1 MADLNDLILQ
11 NVKELPEIENASD
24 MTDEDSLIVVQDDT
38 TKKASFKF
46 LTDYSIDA
54 TFKKLPEWIK
64 GTDKPTYTADE
75 VGADSK
81 GSAQSALSNAN
92 KYTDDSL
99 KIYATTT
106 SMNEKLEGKSDVDHN
121 HTVSEITDF
130 PNAMPANGGNAD
142 TVNGH
147 TVNSDVPANAKFTD
161 TTYENFVKSG
171 TGAKSGL
178 VPAPSTTAGTTKY
191 LREDGTWQVPP
202 DTKTTTDDAL
212 SSSSTNPVQ
221 NKIVSDALDK
231 KSDTGHNHT
240 VSEITDFPD
249 AMPADGGNSETV
261 NGHTVNSD
269 VPANAKFTD
278 TTYENFVKSGSGA
291 KSGLVPAPSTTAGT
305 TKYLRED
312 GTWQVPPDTK
322 TTVDSALSSSSTN
335 PVQNKIINA
344 ALGKKS
350 DTGHKHTVSE
360 ITDFETVI
368 NGKGYLTEN
377 DTISKATA
385 DAEGNVITETYAT
398 KTENSNTLASAKTYT
413 DTKISNLVGSAPETL
428 DTLEEIS
435 KALDD
440 NAGII
445 DAVIAKIPTK
455 TSQLTND
462 SKYVTESGSITGNAG
477 TAMSLSS
484 ISLELTLAAGKI
496 NTWSCMGYWP
506 ISLIGSNSWTSNFR
520 FYDPNYLNGVYDVWV
535 TLTGTGSSISRV
547 NFVSRRVDG
556 TNPATDNIV
565 IIVTSTN
572 VEFWIKQIT
581 NSACSLYYT
590 NNFVRRFFNNTDASL
605 RSLASLPTNRGT
617 VYHASATDI
626 SAKYDAA
633 NNEIT
638 ETYATKEEVNEK
650 LDSLPVA
657 GHTHKVSDITDLTT
671 FVKSGSGAKSGLVPA
686 PSTTAGTTKY
696 LREDGTWQVPPN
708 TTYSDM
714 KGASSSAA
722 GTHGLVPAPAAGK
735 QASFLRGDGTWQV
748 PTNTTYND
756 ATTST
761 HGLMSVEDK
770 KAIETLKTPCAI
782 CDTSREI
789 NDKVATLSNFVLSV
803 GVIIAVKF
811 TGTGTVN
818 PASGNLTLNVNGTG
832 AKPIAQFRNGN
843 KAAITY
849 ATGSYFF
856 NNLTRIFVYDGTYW
870 LCLDWNSDTNTT
882 YTDFVKSGTGAK
894 SGLVPAPST
903 TAGTTKYLR
912 EDGTWQVPPD
922 TKTTVDSALSSSST
936 NPVQNKIVSAA
947 LDTKRPLRQC
957 IVGQSGST
965 ITNPYYK
972 FASISVSQGYYNP
985 TITFKVST
993 CYGDKSTK
1001 LGILTAHFRTAP
1013 NGYFDSGE
1021 LVWEYAVS
1029 GIDNTK
1035 FMLVHNTNTKP
1046 TVVELWAKI
1055 DISYTYFHFEV
1066 MFEGLQNANKF
1077 GLWTLYNVSSAGSAE
1092 AVTTGYT
1099 VQTSTYSTLKNSIS
1113 GNSATASCTT
1123 YYSSNV
1129 MTTVNTWT
1137 CFAMVT
1143 IASWFPNA
1151 SQSRFMHAT
1160 VYDYHGV
1167 NGVYDVNFNIL
1178 KGNDTF
1184 ETVVFN
1190 VNRWDTD
1197 DPSTDNILLVITDT
1211 HLELWLKAS
1220 VTQKTT
1226 IALSGH
1232 FVNVM
1237 PRCTSTALRDLSL
1250 ADVTSRGTVYHATSI
1265 ALPTKTSQLTNDSG
1279 FITANA
1285 IVAQSRNAAGYG
1297 ANVFV
1302 ANKAGT
1308 WTCFG
1313 YESLSTWLVNST
1325 QSRYLRM
1332 TVVDEFLQSGLYD
1345 VSFSILKQKGAITKV
1360 TLIVNRLDADTTI
1373 TDNIVVV
1380 ITSTRIEFWIKQ
1392 LGTDPSRVNITGLQ
1406 YSSISICTDKS
1417 LAGLSEIPTDR
1428 GTFYHASSSAIAARN
1443 DINGKAIVDT
1453 YATKA
1458 SVPTKLSQLTNDA
1471 SYAKTNGSVSYSY
1484 TVAQGFIY
1492 GNSYASNDKKDT
1504 WSKVCY
1510 WDIATDFASAW
1521 TNRTVSFTLTDMNV
1535 GQGTYEIFLS
1545 VRKNATGIAY
1555 VKLLAD
1561 RLDTEESTTDRVAV
1575 IVTSTQ
1581 VQLWMKADTTD
1592 YVRWIRLNNS
1602 GAAMRSYNGA
1612 DTVSNDTGYE
1622 YLTALPTNRGTVY
1635 KAVSRRR
1642 LVEKAKADINGNR
1655 IDTTYATKASSDES
1669 VLNSN
1674 STVDIAKTTNVNS
1687 PLAITVS
1694 GNSGKYIKIGSWDYT
1709 TSEKTNFWSSFTIF
1723 DVNGG
1728 YYGKE
1733 VIVSITLYAGA
1744 VHDASIYSRPC
1755 SPGLI
1760 NKNIG
1765 YDDDLALVVTDDDVG
1780 LWLKCPSYTTFDLS
1794 LVFFNQ
1800 SGDIFARG
1808 DCTIADAPPSDNIYV
1823 ETHDYPPVLTNTN
1836 QTISGSK
1843 TFSKANYV
1851 TGTMQQSGAKTDY
1864 GTYRFRN
1871 VAIGTSETPIA
1882 DSTYGGSGSIYI
1894 QY

>member
-1 MADLNDLILQ
+1 MADLNNLILQ

-24 MTDEDSLIVVQDDT
+24 MTDEDSLIVVQDNT

-54 TFKKLPEWIK
+54 TFKKLPEWVK
-64 GTDKPTYTADE
+64 GTEKPTYTADE

-121 HTVSEITDF
+121 HTISEITDF

-178 VPAPSTTAGTTKY
+178 VPAPSTTAGTK
-191 LREDGTWQVPP
+191 
-202 DTKTTTDDAL
+202 
-212 SSSSTNPVQ
+212 
-221 NKIVSDALDK
+221 
-231 KSDTGHNHT
+231 
-240 VSEITDFPD
+240 
-249 AMPADGGNSETV
+249 
-261 NGHTVNSD
+261 
-269 VPANAKFTD
+269 
-278 TTYENFVKSGSGA
+278 
-291 KSGLVPAPSTTAGT
+291 
-305 TKYLRED
+305 KYLRED

-322 TTVDSALSSSSTN
+322 TTVDSALSTTSTN
-335 PVQNKIINA
+335 PVQNKIVSA

-440 NAGII
+440 NADII

-462 SKYVTESGSITGNAG
+462 SNYVTKSGSITGNAG
-477 TAMSLSS
+477 TATSLSS
-484 ISLELTLAAGKI
+484 TSLELTLAAGKI

-535 TLTGTGSSISRV
+535 ALTGTGSGISRV

-590 NNFVRRFFNNTDASL
+590 NNFVRRFLNNTDTSL

-686 PSTTAGTTKY
+686 PSTTAGTK
-696 LREDGTWQVPPN
+696 
-708 TTYSDM
+708 
-714 KGASSSAA
+714 
-722 GTHGLVPAPAAGK
+722 
-735 QASFLRGDGTWQV
+735 
-748 PTNTTYND
+748 
-756 ATTST
+756 
-761 HGLMSVEDK
+761 
-770 KAIETLKTPCAI
+770 
-782 CDTSREI
+782 
-789 NDKVATLSNFVLSV
+789 
-803 GVIIAVKF
+803 
-811 TGTGTVN
+811 
-818 PASGNLTLNVNGTG
+818 
-832 AKPIAQFRNGN
+832 
-843 KAAITY
+843 
-849 ATGSYFF
+849 
-856 NNLTRIFVYDGTYW
+856 
-870 LCLDWNSDTNTT
+870 
-882 YTDFVKSGTGAK
+882 
-894 SGLVPAPST
+894 
-903 TAGTTKYLR
+903 KYLR

-922 TKTTVDSALSSSST
+922 TKTTVDSALSTTST

-972 FASISVSQGYYNP
+972 FASISVSQAHYDS

-1001 LGILTAHFRTAP
+1001 LGILTAHFRTTSA
-1013 NGYFDSGE
+1013 GYFESGE

-1035 FMLVHNTNTKP
+1035 FMMVHNTDTKP

-1066 MFEGLQNANKF
+1066 MFEGLRDANKF
-1077 GLWTLYNVSSAGSAE
+1077 GLWTLYNVSSAGSEA

-1113 GNSATASCTT
+1113 GNSATASRTA

-1137 CFAMVT
+1137 CFAVAT
-1143 IASWFPNA
+1143 LSSWFPHA
-1151 SQSRFMHAT
+1151 SQSRFMHLL
-1160 VYDYHGV
+1160 VYDTYGV
-1167 NGVYDVNFNIL
+1167 NGVYDISLNIV
-1178 KGNDTF
+1178 KSNNVFQTVTF
-1184 ETVVFN
+1184 V
-1190 VNRWDTD
+1190 VNRLDTD
-1197 DPSTDNILLVITDT
+1197 DPSTDNILLVISDT
-1211 HLELWLKAS
+1211 QLELWFKAS
-1220 VTQKTT
+1220 VTQATT
-1226 IALSGH
+1226 ICLTGVFTNSPALS
-1232 FVNVM
+1232 
-1237 PRCTSTALRDLSL
+1237 TSTALRNVALS
-1250 ADVTSRGTVYHATSI
+1250 DVTSRGTVYHATSI

-1279 FITANA
+1279 FITTNA
-1285 IVAQSRNAAGYG
+1285 TVTQARNAAAYKS
-1297 ANVFV
+1297 NVFI

-1313 YESLSTWLVNST
+1313 FQVLSYWLPSDDVTKSIRMTIYDSFSQNGVYDIYAGFLKTGGSLSKVNF
-1325 QSRYLRM
+1325 
-1332 TVVDEFLQSGLYD
+1332 V
-1345 VSFSILKQKGAITKV
+1345 A
-1360 TLIVNRLDADTTI
+1360 NRLDADTTE
-1373 TDNIVVV
+1373 TDNIVMVV
-1380 ITSTRIEFWIKQ
+1380 TSERIEFWIKQ
-1392 LGTDPSRVNITGLQ
+1392 LGVNSSRIWITGLE
-1406 YSSISICTDKS
+1406 SNGINLCTDS
-1417 LAGLSEIPTDR
+1417 ALAGLSKIPTDR
-1428 GTFYHASSSAIAARN
+1428 GTFYYPTSSAIAAKSDASGN
-1443 DINGKAIVDT
+1443 IITDT

-1471 SYAKTNGSVSYSY
+1471 SYAKTSSTVTGAY
-1484 TVAQGFIY
+1484 TVVQSVIY
-1492 GNSYASNDKKDT
+1492 GNSNASKGKKGT

-1510 WDIATDFASAW
+1510 WDIATDFATKW
-1521 TNRTVSFTLTDMNV
+1521 VNRTVSFTLTDMNV

-1545 VRKNATGIAY
+1545 VRKNTTGIAF

-1592 YVRWIRLNNS
+1592 YVVWLRLNNS
-1602 GAAMRSYNGA
+1602 GYSMKSYNGA
-1612 DTVSNDTGYE
+1612 DAVTNETGYE
-1622 YLTALPTNRGTVY
+1622 YLTALPTNRGKVY

-1655 IDTTYATKASSDES
+1655 IDTTYAKKASSDES
-1669 VLNSN
+1669 ALNSN
-1674 STVDIAKTTNVNS
+1674 STVDIAKATKINS
-1687 PLAITVS
+1687 GKDLHIS
-1694 GNSGKYIKIGSWDYT
+1694 GNSGKYAKIASWDYKNDT
-1709 TSEKTNFWSSFTIF
+1709 RTNFRSSFTLF
-1723 DVNGG
+1723 DIK
-1728 YYGKE
+1728 YGLFGKD
-1733 VIVSITLYAGA
+1733 VVVSIDVDSDRNITDAFVRTRPMIAVWDKSYEEELY
-1744 VHDASIYSRPC
+1744 
-1755 SPGLI
+1755 
-1760 NKNIG
+1760 
-1765 YDDDLALVVTDDDVG
+1765 LVDTSTDVE
-1780 LWLKCPSYTTFDLS
+1780 LWLKCPSYINLASDIYLTFL
-1794 LVFFNQ
+1794 NQ
-1800 SGDIFARG
+1800 SGDIFER
-1808 DCTIADAPPSDNIYV
+1808 PLNITMSSELPTGTSYA
-1823 ETHDYPPVLTNTN
+1823 ESNKMYLPVNPERS

-1843 TFSKANYV
+1843 TFANKHYV

-1864 GTYRFRN
+1864 STYRFRN
-1871 VAIGTSETPIA
+1871 IAMGTGDAPTDA
-1882 DSTYGGSGSIYI
+1882 TYGGSGSIYI